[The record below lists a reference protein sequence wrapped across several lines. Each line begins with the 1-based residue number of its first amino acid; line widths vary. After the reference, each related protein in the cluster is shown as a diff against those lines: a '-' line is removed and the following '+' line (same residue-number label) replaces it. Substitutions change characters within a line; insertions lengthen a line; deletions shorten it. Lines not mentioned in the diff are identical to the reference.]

1 MHVNSTPKRI
11 IKGSIRKEAINNKV
25 ENYKNKPQK
34 SELIIKETKYLSNTN
49 STLRK
54 TTVRMIK
61 FDNEKNNID
70 RNKNI
75 PYVL

>member
-34 SELIIKETKYLSNTN
+34 SESIIKETKYLSNTN